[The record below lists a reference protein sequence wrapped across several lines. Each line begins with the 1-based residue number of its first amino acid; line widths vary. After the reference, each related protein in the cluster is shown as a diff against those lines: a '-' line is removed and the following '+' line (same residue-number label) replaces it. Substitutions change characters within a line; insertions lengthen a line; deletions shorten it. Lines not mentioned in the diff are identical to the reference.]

1 MKKYDKFFAG
11 IEANAYNLFG
21 AHKLNDGVEFCVF
34 APNARQA
41 EVYMSNNWGNSYKM
55 NKIDSRGI
63 WHLFIDNLEL
73 CYIYKYRFWI
83 NDREYV
89 EKNDPFAYFHETAPK
104 DASIMYDLNCY
115 TFSKARPRKRK
126 TEKIYRFDR
135 KAFRYQDLETEL
147 IPFMKKNRYSCI
159 SFKTLFEY
167 FEEQDKSTAFF
178 APTSRAGTP
187 YDFMKLIDELHKNN
201 IKVVVD
207 TNLFNFGKS
216 KNLLTKLDG
225 SYLYEKDEK
234 DTFDL
239 SKSYVLSFLISSGF
253 FLIEKYHV
261 DGLRLINV
269 DRLLKNGSDE
279 NEDGVKFLKLFISTI
294 KHFYPDVE
302 LISDY
307 GDERVLR
314 DISKGG
320 IGFDRVIDSY

>member
-115 TFSKARPRKRK
+115 TFSKVRPRKRK

-135 KAFRYQDLETEL
+135 KAFRYQDLEKEL
-147 IPFMKKNRYSCI
+147 IPFMKKNRYSC
-159 SFKTLFEY
+159 TN
-167 FEEQDKSTAFF
+167 
-178 APTSRAGTP
+178 PGVPR
-187 YDFMKLIDELHKNN
+187 KNY
-201 IKVVVD
+201 
-207 TNLFNFGKS
+207 
-216 KNLLTKLDG
+216 TK
-225 SYLYEKDEK
+225 
-234 DTFDL
+234 
-239 SKSYVLSFLISSGF
+239 
-253 FLIEKYHV
+253 
-261 DGLRLINV
+261 
-269 DRLLKNGSDE
+269 
-279 NEDGVKFLKLFISTI
+279 
-294 KHFYPDVE
+294 
-302 LISDY
+302 
-307 GDERVLR
+307 R
-314 DISKGG
+314 DA
-320 IGFDRVIDSY
+320 RW